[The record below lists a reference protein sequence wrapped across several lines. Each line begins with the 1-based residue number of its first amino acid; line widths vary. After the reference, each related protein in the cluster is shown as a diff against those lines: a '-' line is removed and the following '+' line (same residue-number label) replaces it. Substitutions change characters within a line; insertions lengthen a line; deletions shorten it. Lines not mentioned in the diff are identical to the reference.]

1 MRPELEVW
9 DDVVPDPVAYRAAAL
24 ALPFGSVTVG
34 AQTFHGI
41 ALAPAW
47 ATDALTPWFDD
58 LTLSLFRL
66 SPAGQVEPTFIHADG
81 MMGAWTAILYL
92 NPDPPAGDGTSFWRH
107 KATGAIESG
116 DDGLLDQRPDGADP
130 ATWERWQTVPAAWN
144 RLVRFPSAWW
154 HSRAL
159 VANYGATVDTARLIH
174 VSFGG
179 VPIWP

>member
-9 DDVVPDPVAYRAAAL
+9 DDAVPDPDAYRAAAL
-24 ALPFGSVTVG
+24 ALPFASVTLG

-41 ALAPAW
+41 ALAPPASV
-47 ATDALTPWFDD
+47 AAVAQWFDD
-58 LTLSLFRL
+58 LTLTFFRR

-81 MMGAWTAILYL
+81 MLGAWTAILYL
-92 NPDPPAGDGTSFWRH
+92 NPDPPAGDGTAFWRH

-116 DDGLLDQRPDGADP
+116 DEAIVDTAPDGGAPAD
-130 ATWERWQTVPAAWN
+130 WERWQTVPAAFN
-144 RLVRFPSAWW
+144 RLVRFPAAWW

-159 VANYGATVDTARLIH
+159 VANYGAAPEQARLIQ

-179 VPIWP
+179 VPLWQ